1 MSKCHYGSCV
11 LDLLQLL
18 FTSVEPEVRRE
29 FMPDMVC
36 SVYYDNFHNTV
47 NMLAPNVIIFT
58 KNDFLKEFS
67 KR

>member
-1 MSKCHYGSCV
+1 
-11 LDLLQLL
+11 
-18 FTSVEPEVRRE
+18 
-29 FMPDMVC
+29 MPDMVC